1 MDVSSAVSGSDPLSQ
16 IFTGIAMVTLLY
28 IGIGTSE
35 AMYKSFVSM
44 WKDRVELFPN
54 TYIAGNKM
62 FTAIQN
68 PHNKEARTVYFSEN
82 QRSGIEFSYSM
93 FIKIESQTFQKGEK
107 KLYHILHKGY
117 SQMYPLMG
125 PGIFCWGDRNCLRVY
140 MNCYDTWDNW
150 TDIDNIPV
158 DRWFHLTVQCKG
170 NTMYIYLNGNLKHK
184 VKLAGETPPYQ
195 NYGDIYA
202 FSTRKITLYKNQTDS
217 LSRDPEFVDRGDG
230 LPVATS
236 LTFDGPIR
244 GMISRVYYFSYA
256 VTYSEIQALMKEG
269 PSSKVDTTSIET
281 SMSSYLADTWW
292 SRDGTQM

>member
-16 IFTGIAMVTLLY
+16 IFTGIAMVTLMY
-28 IGIGTSE
+28 IGMGTSE
-35 AMYKSFVSM
+35 AMYKSFISM
-44 WKDRVELFPN
+44 WKDRVAVFPD
-54 TYIAGNKM
+54 TYISGNKM

-68 PHNKEARTVYFSEN
+68 PHSKEARTVYASEN
-82 QRSGIEFSYSM
+82 QRSGVEFSYSM
-93 FIKIESQTFQKGEK
+93 FIKIESQTFQKNEK

-117 SQMYPLMG
+117 NQMFPLMG

-140 MNCYDTWDNW
+140 MNCYETWSNW

-170 NTMYIYLNGNLKHK
+170 NTMFIYLNGNLKQK

-202 FSTRKITLYKNQTDS
+202 FSTRKMTLYKNQTDS
-217 LSRDPEFVDRGDG
+217 LSKDPDFIDKGDG
-230 LPVATS
+230 LPVETS
-236 LTFDGPIR
+236 ISFDGPIK

-256 VTYSEIQALMKEG
+256 ITYSEIQALIKEG
-269 PSSKVDTTSIET
+269 PTNKIETTSIDT
-281 SMSSYLADTWW
+281 TMSSYLADTWW
-292 SRDGTQM
+292 SRDGTRM